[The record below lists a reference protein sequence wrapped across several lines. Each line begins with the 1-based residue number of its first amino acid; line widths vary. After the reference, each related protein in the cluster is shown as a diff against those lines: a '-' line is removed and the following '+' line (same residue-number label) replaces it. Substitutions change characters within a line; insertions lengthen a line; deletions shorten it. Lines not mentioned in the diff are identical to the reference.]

1 MMRTVPTQAEECG
14 FTLLELLIVIAIL
27 GMIVVA
33 LGGGVRFA
41 GRAWL
46 TQERQS
52 AGLSDR
58 DAVQNVIRGLIAS
71 GRAFEGNSA
80 SLRFVAPLPSALG
93 RAGLY
98 DIDLRAA
105 DEQLV
110 LGWKPHF
117 SGSSAIPLDTT
128 ETELARN
135 VTEFSLAYFVA
146 PAGWQSATPDKTKP
160 PGLIRITVRTDNGFP
175 WPALIVAPMLDAVA
189 TPAK

>member
-1 MMRTVPTQAEECG
+1 MMRAAPTQARAG

-52 AGLSDR
+52 AGLGDR
-58 DAVQNVIRGLIAS
+58 DAAEGAIRDLIAS
-71 GRAFEGNSA
+71 GRTFEGNSA
-80 SLRFVAPLPSALG
+80 SLRFVAPLPRALA

-98 DIDLRAA
+98 DIDLRTAG
-105 DEQLV
+105 ERLV
-110 LGWKPHF
+110 LDWKPHF
-117 SGSSAIPLDTT
+117 SGSSTTPRNTT

-135 VTEFSLAYFVA
+135 VTELSLAYFVS
-146 PAGWQSATPDKTKP
+146 PAGWQSTIPDKTKP
-160 PGLIRITVRTDNGFP
+160 PGLIRVTLRTDNGYV
-175 WPALIVAPMLDAVA
+175 WPALTVAPMLDAFA